1 MDQDYYGVIEIL
13 FAFGVALLIGFQQL
27 YSVNKAKKKRLER
40 ESATDPKPKDG
51 A

>member
-1 MDQDYYGVIEIL
+1 MDQKYGVIEII
-13 FAFGVALLIGFQQL
+13 FAFGVALLVGFQQL

-40 ESATDPKPKDG
+40 ESATNPNPQDD

>member
-40 ESATDPKPKDG
+40 ESATGPQPKDG

>member
-1 MDQDYYGVIEIL
+1 MDQKYYGVIEIV

-40 ESATDPKPKDG
+40 ESTPDPDPKDG

>member
-1 MDQDYYGVIEIL
+1 MQKYYGVIEMV
-13 FAFGVALLIGFQQL
+13 FSFGVILLIGIQQL

-40 ESATDPKPKDG
+40 ESATDSKPRDG

>member
-1 MDQDYYGVIEIL
+1 MNQDYYGVIEIV
-13 FAFGVALLIGFQQL
+13 FSFGVFLLIGIQQL
-27 YSVNKAKKKRLER
+27 YSVNKAMKKRRER

>member
-1 MDQDYYGVIEIL
+1 MNQKYYGVIEII

-27 YSVNKAKKKRLER
+27 YSINKAKKKRLER
-40 ESATDPKPKDG
+40 ESAKDPRPNDG